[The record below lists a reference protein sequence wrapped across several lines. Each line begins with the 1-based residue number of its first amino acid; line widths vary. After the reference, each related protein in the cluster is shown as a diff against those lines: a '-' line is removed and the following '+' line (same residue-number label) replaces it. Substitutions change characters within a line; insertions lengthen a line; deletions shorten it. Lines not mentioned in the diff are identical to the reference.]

1 MYDAQNHISPR
12 HFPRVLPL
20 FHSESGYTLIE
31 MMIVVLII
39 GIVSAIA
46 ITSYQ
51 TQVRR
56 TQLTALY
63 QEINLFPLPYQI
75 MIDDGEGVTGF
86 SPGGLN
92 IPSQTKYCQFS
103 VTAPAV
109 SGVTTDA
116 VKCTIQNLPYIQG
129 QSLSLDRAP
138 NGSWQCRSSAG
149 IPTAYLPR
157 TCQ

>member
-1 MYDAQNHISPR
+1 MYDAQNNILPR
-12 HFPRVLPL
+12 HFPPRLHL
-20 FHSESGYTLIE
+20 SHNEGGYTLIE
-31 MMIVVLII
+31 MMIIVLII

-56 TQLTALY
+56 TQLTTLY
-63 QEINLFPLPYQI
+63 QEINLFRLPYQI

-86 SPGGLN
+86 SPTGLN
-92 IPSQTKYCQFS
+92 IPAQTKYCQFS
-103 VTAPAV
+103 VTAPAI
-109 SGVTTDA
+109 SGVTADA
-116 VKCTIQNLPYIQG
+116 VKCNIQNLPYIQG
-129 QSLSLDRAP
+129 QSLSLDRAF
-138 NGSWQCRSSAG
+138 NGSWQCRPSVG